1 MTAQGKSLD
10 ELRFEYERR
19 KRCEERRRNMEGAK
33 RKVEA
38 LRKTAQ
44 KIGESQENDAPSD
57 SGEAA
62 TVIIPTGYRPLFETL
77 MEAFRQASEGKGKE
91 RHGNGRPFLEQPIFT
106 IAESHG
112 AGFLTGQAVKKLC
125 ETPGLYENKG
135 TEAAVRELLG
145 AIVYTAAA
153 VIYLQSGDDD
163 A

>member
-1 MTAQGKSLD
+1 MNAQGKSLE

-19 KRCEERRRNMEGAK
+19 KRCEERRRNTEGAK
-33 RKVEA
+33 RKVEGIKA
-38 LRKTAQ
+38 SRAK
-44 KIGESQENDAPSD
+44 EENDAPTD

-135 TEAAVRELLG
+135 ADAAVRELLG
-145 AIVYTAAA
+145 AIVYSAAA